1 MYVLQLAF
9 IPHHAEPARGNRLF
23 RGSDWWQPARI
34 ADAYQ
39 AAQELGAGFKM
50 FLSIDMAAISCDGNR

>member
-1 MYVLQLAF
+1 MLNQPLSS
-9 IPHHAEPARGNRLF
+9 LF